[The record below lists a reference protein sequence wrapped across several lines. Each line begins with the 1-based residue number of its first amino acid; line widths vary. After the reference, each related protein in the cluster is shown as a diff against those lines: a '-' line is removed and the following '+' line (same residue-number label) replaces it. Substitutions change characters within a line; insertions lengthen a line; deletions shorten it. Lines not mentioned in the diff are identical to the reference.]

1 MGTFCDI
8 REILSTH
15 KNRERGEWHEKI
27 LECIALWECKDKEN
41 FNFCHFALSSFY
53 CGNYFSRKGERDLG
67 ADRSLCHY
75 YGYCA
80 VTVRAFWREGN
91 DCGKDNKGKEKD
103 INKAINGSQKKKNA
117 IKNKEF
123 SDIAQITEE
132 DIKQLLIAYHVTA
145 SHVQVMIDSYKKEG
159 IKQSPAYMWK
169 AKGYLNF
176 LILENKPRNLA
187 VPLPQV
193 TKITYQQN
201 VEVNPLTEYEQM
213 RQPSVVNAMYQEFL
227 PVYKER
233 MAGARHYYTKNL
245 YMLESGICI
254 TNTSMKNAHQVLQVP
269 IVFTGLVDE
278 RYSRYYRSAY
288 EMKILLLD
296 QVLSSEEYKQQ
307 ISEMLKQM
315 ADEEGE
321 DQEYFDDLALMVR
334 ARLVTQ
340 EVAKYFMEYRRK
352 QEKARKHQKQ

>member
-1 MGTFCDI
+1 MRKYWNALRYGNAKTKRILISVILLFLLFIVGIILAAKGIGVIWGLIAVFAIIMDI
-8 REILSTH
+8 VLLQSVRF
-15 KNRERGEWHEKI
+15 GEKEM
-27 LECIALWECKDKEN
+27 IAAKTAKE
-41 FNFCHFALSSFY
+41 
-53 CGNYFSRKGERDLG
+53 
-67 ADRSLCHY
+67 
-75 YGYCA
+75 
-80 VTVRAFWREGN
+80 
-91 DCGKDNKGKEKD
+91 
-103 INKAINGSQKKKNA
+103 KKNA

-123 SDIAQITEE
+123 SDIAQITVEE
-132 DIKQLLIAYHVTA
+132 IKQLLIAYRVSA

-159 IKQSPAYMWK
+159 VKQSPAYMWK

-187 VPLPQV
+187 VPLSQV

-227 PVYKER
+227 PVYKEH

-245 YMLESGICI
+245 YMLEPGICI
-254 TNTSMKNAHQVLQVP
+254 TNTSMKNARRVLQVP
-269 IVFTGLVDE
+269 MVFTGLVDE

-307 ISEMLKQM
+307 ISGMLKQM

-334 ARLVTQ
+334 TRLVTQ

-352 QEKARKHQKQ
+352 QEKARKRKKH

>member
-1 MGTFCDI
+1 MRKYWNALRYGNAKTKRILISVILLFLLFIVGIILATKGSVIWGLIAVFAIIMDI
-8 REILSTH
+8 VLLQSVRF
-15 KNRERGEWHEKI
+15 GEKEMIAEK
-27 LECIALWECKDKEN
+27 
-41 FNFCHFALSSFY
+41 
-53 CGNYFSRKGERDLG
+53 
-67 ADRSLCHY
+67 
-75 YGYCA
+75 
-80 VTVRAFWREGN
+80 TT
-91 DCGKDNKGKEKD
+91 KEK
-103 INKAINGSQKKKNA
+103 KKE

-123 SDIAQITEE
+123 SDIAEITEE
-132 DIKQLLIAYHVTA
+132 DIKQLLIAYRVTT
-145 SHVQVMIDSYKKEG
+145 SHVQVMIDAYKKEG
-159 IKQSPAYMWK
+159 VKQSPAYMWK

-187 VPLPQV
+187 VPLSQV

-201 VEVNPLTEYEQM
+201 VEINPLTEYEQM

-245 YMLESGICI
+245 YMLEPGICI
-254 TNTSMKNAHQVLQVP
+254 TNTSMKNARQVLQVP

-307 ISEMLKQM
+307 ISGMLKQM

-340 EVAKYFMEYRRK
+340 EVARYFMEYRRK

>member
-1 MGTFCDI
+1 MRKYWNALRYGNAKT
-8 REILSTH
+8 
-15 KNRERGEWHEKI
+15 KKI
-27 LECIALWECKDKEN
+27 LISVILLFLLFIAGIILAAKGSVIWGLIAVFAIIMDIVLLQSVRFGEKEMI
-41 FNFCHFALSSFY
+41 AA
-53 CGNYFSRKGERDLG
+53 K
-67 ADRSLCHY
+67 
-75 YGYCA
+75 
-80 VTVRAFWREGN
+80 TT
-91 DCGKDNKGKEKD
+91 KEK
-103 INKAINGSQKKKNA
+103 KKA

>member
-53 CGNYFSRKGERDLG
+53 CGNYLAAKGSVIWGLI
-67 ADRSLCHY
+67 
-75 YGYCA
+75 A
-80 VTVRAFWREGN
+80 VFAIIMDIVLLQSVRFGEKEMIAA
-91 DCGKDNKGKEKD
+91 KTTKEK
-103 INKAINGSQKKKNA
+103 KKA